1 MDDADFREWLR
12 RVRSREP
19 AAVSEFVDRYGPLIR
34 RAIRVRGTGG
44 RLQRI
49 LDSED
54 LCQSVMRRFFEHAG
68 DANTPAED
76 PASLLNWLLEVARNR
91 LREQHRRERAA
102 KRGGGRV
109 REVDPAALD
118 RLAGENP
125 NVAARAADRELL
137 LWLTE
142 QMTPNQRVVAE
153 RRAAGDEWADIAR
166 DHGTTAEALRKRYRR
181 GLDAILKKLAS
192 GS

>member
-1 MDDADFREWLR
+1 M
-12 RVRSREP
+12 
-19 AAVSEFVDRYGPLIR
+19 SEFVDRFGPLIR

-54 LCQSVMRRFFEHAG
+54 LCQSVMRRFFALRD
-68 DANTPAED
+68 DANAPAED
-76 PASLLNWLLEVARNR
+76 PAMLLNWLLEVARNR
-91 LREQHRRERAA
+91 LREQHRREKAT
-102 KRGGGRV
+102 KRGGERL

-137 LWLTE
+137 LWLTG

-166 DHGTTAEALRKRYRR
+166 DHGTTAEALRKGYRR
-181 GLDAILKKLAS
+181 GLDAIVKRLDR
-192 GS
+192 GTI